1 METSNKNFNRSRP
14 VGHPCSHNIKIFF
27 FLNRDFASSVVHK
40 TLSLF
45 QRWFVLNRLAQNE
58 TKTREIT
65 FSLLTNLPM
74 SGVAVKLLGFFLNG
88 ILRQAYFAFYHS
100 ILAFGIRLLD
110 VTRVIVH
117 QKESY

>member
-1 METSNKNFNRSRP
+1 M
-14 VGHPCSHNIKIFF
+14 GHPCSHNIKIFF
-27 FLNRDFASSVVHK
+27 FLNSDFASSVVHK
-40 TLSLF
+40 TF
-45 QRWFVLNRLAQNE
+45 IIGPERWFVLNRLAQNE

-100 ILAFGIRLLD
+100 ILALGIRLSD
-110 VTRVIVH
+110 VTKVIVH